1 MSRCAISWPI
11 PAQGL
16 CCLSP
21 MLTSLRRTNSF
32 SVTLRNVRF
41 EGICQGDGTWSLRF
55 QKGAQLRLGGT
66 VRNHSNTVKNP
77 TQTSTA
83 GSLLRY
89 TADWGYISR
98 LRRYFPRGR
107 NKPLVPDTLR
117 QQRLRSFRCILR
129 RVQGM
134 GSWNASARQ
143 HCMAAGYNGPSIRN
157 YPFVMFLYIFCH
169 IIICSYKI

>member
-32 SVTLRNVRF
+32 SVTLRNVTF

-55 QKGAQLRLGGT
+55 QKGTQLRLGGT

-77 TQTSTA
+77 TQTSTP

-117 QQRLRSFRCILR
+117 QQRLRSFRCFGEF
-129 RVQGM
+129 RVWGLGM
-134 GSWNASARQ
+134 HRQ
-143 HCMAAGYNGPSIRN
+143 DNTAWLQATTDHLYVIIQF
-157 YPFVMFLYIFCH
+157 YPFVMFLYIFFV
-169 IIICSYKI
+169 I